1 MTNCV
6 SSVIINLDQLQRFTV
21 EANKPAPAKPVMVNK
36 ELVPVSRRK
45 FQYNMISKDTSNY
58 SVCGLSNMHR

>member
-21 EANKPAPAKPVMVNK
+21 EADKPAPAKPVMANK
-36 ELVPVSRRK
+36 EPVPVSRRK
-45 FQYNMISKDTSNY
+45 IQYNMISQDTSNY
-58 SVCGLSNMHR
+58 SACGLSNVRR

>member
-21 EANKPAPAKPVMVNK
+21 EADKPAPAKPVMVNQ
-36 ELVPVSRRK
+36 EPVPVSRREIE
-45 FQYNMISKDTSNY
+45 YNMISKDESL
-58 SVCGLSNMHR
+58 GLWLI